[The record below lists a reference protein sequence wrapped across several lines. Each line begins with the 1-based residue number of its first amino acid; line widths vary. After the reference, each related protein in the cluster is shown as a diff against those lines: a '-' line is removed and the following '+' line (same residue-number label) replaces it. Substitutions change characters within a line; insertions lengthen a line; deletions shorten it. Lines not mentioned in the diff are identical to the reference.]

1 MSSLTCHPLRRRLL
15 RLALML
21 LLPGAM
27 AGSAPMPAQGVTAQ
41 ELLARGQQLWNES
54 TKDSLEASLEVYGRA
69 QAAARARG
77 LKEIEA
83 QALLGR
89 GAALTWLARAKDA
102 GPPLKAARE
111 SFRALGNRAGE
122 AEALSYY
129 AYGITRLGDKA
140 AAIAAHKQA
149 VELARQTN
157 DRRVE
162 ALALHH
168 LGWTGTEPGL
178 LSIEEKRAAF
188 ESAVAIRRTLPD
200 KRDLALSLCG
210 LGWVAAKP
218 ADSIP
223 ILDEALAVARSIKDP
238 RATGFALSLL
248 AWRYGDLGDSDK
260 SFAAYTEALPLHRLS
275 GHREQEPYTLQGL
288 SYLLYYR
295 GRLRETL
302 QYRQEELAIRR
313 ELKDLSSEGVSL
325 QFIGVVLNMLGENAA
340 AKDYL
345 EQALVIHRLN
355 KNLVEEGTTYLSL
368 AGFSD
373 SLGALELCQRALSA
387 YREAKDEVHQGW
399 ALRAIGQF
407 SAALGRYREGIE
419 AYRGAL
425 QIAKQQGSK
434 LETIQAERWLGT
446 LYALLGDRPQ
456 ALDHLQQAYAEATA
470 GKYPA
475 DAAVA
480 LSHMAGIRL
489 AEGDPAAAQELLDRA
504 LPLARQTEF
513 NMSQARVF
521 DALAQ
526 VALATGHA
534 DRAIGY
540 LDQSIAARRQT
551 VAAIDDAFVCAQMG
565 KAYVALGDRTRAL
578 DWYRRALTGSRV
590 AREPAGEALT
600 LVELMHFW
608 SQDGQRAIGAFY
620 GKQAVN
626 LFEQARAN
634 LRQLDLSA
642 QRAYVNARSDV
653 YRELAD
659 LLIADGRLVE
669 AQQVL
674 NLLKDQEFLDFV
686 RRDAP
691 QGSQG
696 PAQVTATAKE
706 ATWRARYSEI
716 SDRIAQIGRER
727 GELLTIRTRT
737 ADEER
742 RLLALEKDLVV
753 AGEAFTQ
760 FLDQVATDLGRGPE
774 ARARVYELQEAQG
787 LMEDL
792 RELRHGAVAL
802 YTVVGRERYRVVL
815 VTPDARTAGE
825 YAIGAEELNRKVMR
839 FRQALE
845 DSHSDVMPLAQ
856 ELYRIL
862 VAPIA
867 GALDQARAQTL
878 MWSLDGTLRY
888 LPLAALHDG
897 QHYLAERYRNVL
909 FTPASNS
916 RLKDAPSVNWI
927 GLGAGVSKASGD
939 FGALPAV
946 SGELRGIFGPGRDS
960 AGGVLKGRVLLDE
973 AFTAEAFRAS
983 LRARRPL
990 VHIATHFQFSPGNET
1005 DSFLVL
1011 GDGNRL
1017 TLADLRSSPNLFSGV
1032 ELLTLSACN
1041 TAVGD
1046 NGASGAEVEGAAV
1059 LAQRNGAKAVVA
1071 SLWPV
1076 ADDSTRVF
1084 MEAFYRARRRPGAT
1098 KASALREA
1106 QLALLQGIGKSANG
1120 GTERGLKI
1128 PAPGGTFSAPADAPY
1143 AHPFYWAPFILIGNW
1158 K

>member
-1 MSSLTCHPLRRRLL
+1 MPSVAYYLLRRPVLQ
-15 RLALML
+15 LALTL
-21 LLPGAM
+21 LLTGATT
-27 AGSAPMPAQGVTAQ
+27 ASAPIRAQGGAAQ
-41 ELLARGQQLWNES
+41 ALLSRGQQLWNDG
-54 TKDSLEASLEVYGRA
+54 TRDSLEASLAVYGQAQSTARA
-69 QAAARARG
+69 QG
-77 LKEIEA
+77 LKAIEA
-83 QALLGR
+83 RALLGR
-89 GAALTWLARAKDA
+89 GATLTWLARTE
-102 GPPLKAARE
+102 AARAPLQE
-111 SFRALGNRAGE
+111 AREIFKALGDRAGV
-122 AEALSYY
+122 AEALSYD
-129 AYGITRLGDKA
+129 AYVVTRLGDTA
-140 AAIAAHKQA
+140 AAIAAHRQA
-149 VELARQTN
+149 IDLARQAN

-188 ESAVAIRRTLPD
+188 ETAVAIRRTLPD

-210 LGWVAAKP
+210 LGWVAATP
-218 ADSIP
+218 ADAIP
-223 ILDEALAVARSIKDP
+223 FLDEALAIARSVKDP

-248 AWRYGDLGDSDK
+248 AWRYGDLGNPDK
-260 SFAAYTEALPLHRLS
+260 SFANYAEALPLHRLS

-288 SYLLYYR
+288 SSQLYYR
-295 GRLRETL
+295 GRVREAL
-302 QYRQEELAIRR
+302 QYRREELAIRR
-313 ELKDLSSEGVSL
+313 EIKDLRDEGASLSSIGTMLNSL
-325 QFIGVVLNMLGENAA
+325 GDSAA

-345 EQALVIHRLN
+345 QQALVIHRRN
-355 KNLVEEGTTYLSL
+355 KNRTEEGTTFLGL
-368 AGFSD
+368 AAMSD
-373 SLGALELCQRALSA
+373 SLSGLELSQQALAA
-387 YREAKDEVHQGW
+387 YRDVKDEVRQGW

-425 QIAKQQGSK
+425 QIAKQHGSRV
-434 LETIQAERWLGT
+434 ETIQAERWLGT

-489 AEGDPAAAQELLDRA
+489 AEGDPVVAQELLDRA
-504 LPLARQTEF
+504 LPLARQTDF
-513 NMSQARVF
+513 AMSEARVL

-526 VALATGHA
+526 VALATGRA
-534 DRAIGY
+534 DRAVAY
-540 LDQSIAARRQT
+540 LDQALAARRRSGG
-551 VAAIDDAFVCAQMG
+551 VDDALAYTQMG
-565 KAYVALGDRTRAL
+565 KAHVALGDRTRAL
-578 DWYRRALTGSRV
+578 DWYRRALASSRS

-608 SQDGQRAIGAFY
+608 NQDGQRAIGAFY
-620 GKQAVN
+620 GKQAIN

-634 LRQLDLSA
+634 LRQLDLAA

-659 LLIADGRLVE
+659 LLITDGRLVE

-686 RRDAP
+686 RRDASQRP
-691 QGSQG
+691 QG
-696 PAQVTATAKE
+696 PAQVAATAKE
-706 ATWRARYSEI
+706 AAWQARYAAI
-716 SDRIAQIGRER
+716 SDRIAEIGRER
-727 GELLTIRTRT
+727 GELLAIRART

-742 RLLALEKDLVV
+742 RLDALEKDLVV
-753 AGEAFTQ
+753 AGEGFSQ
-760 FLDQVATDLGRGPE
+760 FLDQVAADLGREPE
-774 ARARVYELQEAQG
+774 ARARVYELREAQG

-792 RELRHGAVAL
+792 RELGHGAAAL
-802 YTVVGRERYRVVL
+802 YTLVGRERYRVVL

-825 YAIGAEELNRKVMR
+825 YAITADELNRKVLA

-845 DSHSDVMPLAQ
+845 DPRSDVKPLAQ
-856 ELYRIL
+856 DLYRIL
-862 VAPIA
+862 VGPIA
-867 GALDQARAQTL
+867 GAIDQAHAQTL

-897 QHYLAERYRNVL
+897 EHYLAERYRSVL

-916 RLKDAPSVNWI
+916 RLKDPPTPNRI
-927 GLGAGVSKASGD
+927 GLGAGVSKASAD

-946 SGELRGIFGPGRDS
+946 SAELRGIFGAGS
-960 AGGVLKGRVLLDE
+960 NSTGGVLKGQVLLDE

-983 LRARRPL
+983 LRARRPV
-990 VHIATHFQFSPGNET
+990 VHIATHFQFRPGNET

-1017 TLADLRSSPNLFSGV
+1017 TLADLRSSPNLFGGV

-1084 MEAFYRARRRPGAT
+1084 METFYRARTAARAT

-1106 QLALLQGIGKSANG
+1106 QLALLRGGGKSRTG
-1120 GTERGLKI
+1120 GAERGLKI
-1128 PAPGGTFSAPADAPY
+1128 PAPGATFPASADAPY
-1143 AHPFYWAPFILIGNW
+1143 AHPFYWAPFTLIGNW